1 MLDNNKIRELRLL
14 MLERTILFNKLFER
28 EVSQKISRARFDEL
42 EKLGKQQP
50 TVILI
55 IGTMEEIIPSYLGL
69 CMNLDRSSL
78 SRMIDSLEKKG
89 IVKRRTDPE
98 DRRKVLVSLTKKGE
112 RYYEVLLGIME
123 EVHASIMVY
132 LDEQDLSEYEACLKT
147 EVRIMKK
154 IDSKLGGEE

>member
-1 MLDNNKIRELRLL
+1 
-14 MLERTILFNKLFER
+14 MLERTMLFNKLFER
-28 EVSQKISRARFDEL
+28 DISQKISRARFEEL

-55 IGTMEEIIPSYLGL
+55 IGMIGEIIPSYLGL

-78 SRMIDSLEKKG
+78 SRMIDSMETKG
-89 IVKRRTDPE
+89 IVKRRIDPG
-98 DRRKVLVSLTKKGE
+98 DRRKVLVSLTEKGA
-112 RYYEVLLGIME
+112 RYHEILLGIME
-123 EVHASIMVY
+123 EVHASIMDF
-132 LDEQDLSEYEACLKT
+132 LDEQDLREYEACLKT